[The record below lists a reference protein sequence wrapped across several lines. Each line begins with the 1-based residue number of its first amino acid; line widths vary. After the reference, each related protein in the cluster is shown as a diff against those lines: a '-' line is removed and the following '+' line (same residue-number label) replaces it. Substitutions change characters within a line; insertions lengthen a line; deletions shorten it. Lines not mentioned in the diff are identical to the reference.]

1 MHPLILVA
9 LLQAHP
15 TVCYEVFVRS
25 FYDSNGDG
33 IGDLRGLTQKLDYIA
48 GLGVDCVWLM
58 PVAESPSYHGY
69 DVTNYYRVEPDY
81 GTNDDF
87 KAFVA
92 AAHHRHVRVLVD
104 LVLNHT
110 SSDHPWFQEAL
121 KDSTSPHRSW
131 YRWSSSAGNNWHK
144 SPVRD
149 EYYFGLFWSG
159 MPDLNYENPAVL
171 EEMKRVARFWID
183 SMHVDGF
190 RLDAVRHL
198 VEAGTEFSNTPG
210 THAVLRD
217 FGEYV
222 RSIAPRSYTI
232 GEVWDSPE
240 VILSYYPD
248 QLDAYFAFPISEAL
262 MEAARTGKS
271 GELLLR
277 LLQFQRAQP
286 AWRWAPFQRN
296 HDQTRTL
303 TALGGDTLAA
313 RLAATILLTLPGV
326 PFVYYG
332 EEIGMTGDK
341 PDERLRTP
349 MQWTATSA
357 GFTTGKPWEAA
368 QGDSLT
374 TNVASQD
381 RAKGSLL
388 NLYRRLIRLRAS
400 NAALRTGDLLPV
412 ATGRDAVLAYIRS
425 DATRPVLVVANL
437 GVDSQAPL
445 PLPQGRWKLRSLLGP
460 EGTPPGEGGPL
471 PTLAPK
477 HVYVFEMQSTS
488 EATAHAPASS
498 VETTETDQSATS
510 LDQLLAGKI
519 AGVTVTRAA
528 GGGISV
534 RMTGPTSIYGG
545 QEPLFVVD
553 GVPIE
558 GGTGGTLSWLNPRD
572 IVSIEVLRG
581 SQAAIYGVRGT
592 NGVIIIKTKGAH

>member
-1 MHPLILVA
+1 MHSLILA
-9 LLQAHP
+9 LLLQAHP

-25 FYDSNGDG
+25 FYDGNGDG
-33 IGDLRGLTQKLDYIA
+33 VGDLRGLTQKLDYIKD
-48 GLGVDCVWLM
+48 LGVDCVWLM

-69 DVTNYYRVEPDY
+69 DVTNYYKVEPDY

-92 AAHHRHVRVLVD
+92 AAHARHVSVLVD
-104 LVLNHT
+104 LVLNHV
-110 SSDHPWFQEAL
+110 SSEHPFFQEAL
-121 KDSTSPHRSW
+121 RDTASPHRNW
-131 YRWSSSAGNNWHK
+131 FRWSNTAGNNWHK

-149 EYYFGLFWSG
+149 EYYYGLFWSG
-159 MPDLNYENPAVL
+159 MPDLNWENPAVM
-171 EEMKRVARFWID
+171 EEMKHVARFWLD

-198 VEAGTEFSNTPG
+198 IEVGDQNANTPG
-210 THAVLRD
+210 THAALRD
-217 FGEYV
+217 YAQYV
-222 RSIAPRSYTI
+222 RSIAPNSYTI
-232 GEVWDSPE
+232 GEVWDSFE
-240 VILSYYPD
+240 NILTYYPD

-262 MEAARTGKS
+262 MEAARTGKT
-271 GELLLR
+271 GALLPLV
-277 LLQFQRAQP
+277 LQFQRVEP

-303 TALGGDTLAA
+303 TALAGDTVAT

-326 PFVYYG
+326 PFIYYG

-349 MQWTATSA
+349 MQWTGTSA
-357 GFTTGKPWEAA
+357 GFTTGTPWEAA

-374 TNVASQD
+374 TNVALQD

-388 NLYRRLIRLRAS
+388 NLYRRLIHLRAN

-425 DATRPVLVVANL
+425 DASRPVLVVANL
-437 GVDSQAPL
+437 GVDPEAPL
-445 PLPQGRWKLRSLLGP
+445 ALPEGRWKLRSLLGS
-460 EGTPPGEGGPL
+460 EGTLTTL
-471 PTLAPK
+471 PTLAPQ
-477 HVYVFEMQSTS
+477 HVYVFEMVPSS
-488 EATAHAPASS
+488 EATRRAAATG
-498 VETTETDQSATS
+498 VETTESDQNATS

-528 GGGISV
+528 GGGISI
-534 RMTGPTSIYGG
+534 RMTGPTSIYSG

-553 GVPIE
+553 GVEIE
-558 GGTGGTLSWLNPRD
+558 GGTGGTLNWLNPRD
-572 IVSIEVLRG
+572 IVSIQVLRG

-592 NGVIIIKTKGAH
+592 NGVIIIKTRGAH